1 MSRKLSSLLY
11 TSGEDLDWNE
21 MVGEDK
27 EEEEEEEEEG
37 EDQGKSD
44 DHRSRGDS
52 TGDREVGSSQTKKAT
67 PPPPGLDTTQVSSFY
82 FFTADG
88 VLETGESIKVRGLDG
103 GSMKLRWKKK

>member
-27 EEEEEEEEEG
+27 EEEEEEG
-37 EDQGKSD
+37 EDQGRSD

-52 TGDREVGSSQTKKAT
+52 TGDREVGSRQTKKAT
-67 PPPPGLDTTQVSSFY
+67 PPPAGLDTTQVSSFY
-82 FFTADG
+82 VFLQLTVSLKQANQ
-88 VLETGESIKVRGLDG
+88 LRPESLFLCK
-103 GSMKLRWKKK
+103 

>member
-1 MSRKLSSLLY
+1 MY

-21 MVGEDK
+21 MVGEDN

-52 TGDREVGSSQTKKAT
+52 TGDREVGSRQTKKAT
-67 PPPPGLDTTQVSSFY
+67 PPPAGLDTTQISSFY
-82 FFTADG
+82 FFY
-88 VLETGESIKVRGLDG
+88 S
-103 GSMKLRWKKK
+103 

>member
-1 MSRKLSSLLY
+1 MTVAKRNTKTFLFIFRSMSRKLSSLLY

-27 EEEEEEEEEG
+27 EEEEEG

-52 TGDREVGSSQTKKAT
+52 TGDREVGSRQTKKAT
-67 PPPPGLDTTQVSSFY
+67 PPPAGLDTTQVSSFY
-82 FFTADG
+82 FFY
-88 VLETGESIKVRGLDG
+88 S
-103 GSMKLRWKKK
+103 